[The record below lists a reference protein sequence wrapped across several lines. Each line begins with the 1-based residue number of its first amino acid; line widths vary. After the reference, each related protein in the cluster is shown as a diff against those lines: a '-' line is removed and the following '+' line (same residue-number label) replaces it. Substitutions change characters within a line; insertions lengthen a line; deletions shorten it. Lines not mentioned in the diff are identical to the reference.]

1 MGKDN
6 LFRRRKGGLR
16 KRIERAQNKRSPHD
30 KVLIVCE
37 GQQTEPNYINALRRH
52 CALNAANFEVRGTG
66 MSPARVVQHAIEE
79 YKRSKK
85 ADDAF
90 DKVFCVFD
98 RDDHF
103 DYGRAMSKL
112 HDREKFTAI
121 TSMPCFEYWLLL
133 HYEYSTKPYKSQPG
147 KSAAEQ
153 VVDDLKRHLPQYK
166 KEDKK
171 IFFAVKKHTH
181 RAKQHAK
188 RSMKAA
194 EKSDTDNPSTKVHLL
209 VEYLERLK

>member
-1 MGKDN
+1 MGTDD
-6 LFRRRKGGLR
+6 LFRRHKERSR
-16 KRIERAQNKRSPHD
+16 NRIKREKNKRSPHARIL
-30 KVLIVCE
+30 VVCE
-37 GQQTEPNYINALRRH
+37 GRQTEPNYINALRRH

-85 ADDAF
+85 SDDAF
-90 DKVFCVFD
+90 DRVFCVFD

-103 DYGRAMSKL
+103 DYDRALSKL
-112 HDREKFTAI
+112 HDRGKFAAI

-153 VVDDLKRHLPQYK
+153 VINDLKRHLPQYR
-166 KEDKK
+166 KEDKT
-171 IFFAVKKHTH
+171 IFFAVEKHTH
-181 RAKQHAK
+181 LAKQHAK
-188 RSMKAA
+188 RSLKAA
-194 EKSDTDNPSTKVHLL
+194 AKSGTDNPSTMVHLL